1 MVFCYNN
8 EVFDQHRIWEK
19 KKKKL
24 HSSKKQTAEKSLK
37 TSPDQ
42 SYFLSA
48 LSGLFEIS
56 FSVLKTHNEAL
67 SVHLLLPS
75 LYFL

>member
-8 EVFDQHRIWEK
+8 EMYDQHRIWEK
-19 KKKKL
+19 KKNKL
-24 HSSKKQTAEKSLK
+24 HPPKKPNYCKIIQDF
-37 TSPDQ
+37 PNQ
-42 SYFLSA
+42 SYFLST

-56 FSVLKTHNEAL
+56 FSVLKTQKEAL
-67 SVHLLLPS
+67 SVHLLFQS